1 MCLQG
6 EADANKVS
14 EHVTL
19 GYTQATTATT
29 GGQLL
34 ADSVEKVAAS
44 PCRWQNCSVSER
56 GGEQHD
62 GAVTGRTA
70 APVLLVQ
77 PRRSRPGSTPP
88 AQHRP
93 VPGS

>member
-14 EHVTL
+14 EQVTL

-34 ADSVEKVAAS
+34 AKSGLSLAAYDWKWPLVSVTGKWIDKERIERLRHQAEH
-44 PCRWQNCSVSER
+44 NSVSVWPRQLLHAE
-56 GGEQHD
+56 
-62 GAVTGRTA
+62 
-70 APVLLVQ
+70 APGF
-77 PRRSRPGSTPP
+77 PRP
-88 AQHRP
+88 H
-93 VPGS
+93 

>member
-1 MCLQG
+1 M
-6 EADANKVS
+6 EALIGMDFANLDWQK
-14 EHVTL
+14 T
-19 GYTQATTATT
+19 
-29 GGQLL
+29 

-77 PRRSRPGSTPP
+77 
-88 AQHRP
+88 
-93 VPGS
+93 